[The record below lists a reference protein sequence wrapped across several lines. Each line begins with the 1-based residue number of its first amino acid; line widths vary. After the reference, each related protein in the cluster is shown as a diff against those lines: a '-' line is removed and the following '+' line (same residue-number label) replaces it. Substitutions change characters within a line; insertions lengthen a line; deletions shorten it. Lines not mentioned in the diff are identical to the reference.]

1 MNEKYSIKF
10 LQILTA
16 IIVSGLIIFLF
27 PKAEVPSY
35 TTITIGVLLAY
46 IFIFTQI
53 SKYFQESGGSLL
65 SKMYNILSESFVIVF
80 IIIMLLILLYI
91 FVFFNKKIYE
101 VEPPQE
107 FTLFKWVSYSL
118 LVIQMIL
125 LFYYFKNL
133 IKKTLSGSGLDPTN
147 FITKMLANNLNLIL
161 GFFTLLNFSVTLI
174 MYIIISKFT
183 TDG

>member
-27 PKAEVPSY
+27 PKAQVPSY
-35 TTITIGVLLAY
+35 TTITIGVVLAY

-53 SKYFQESGGSLL
+53 SKYFQEKDGSSF
-65 SKMYNILSESFVIVF
+65 SKMYNILSESFIIIF

-91 FVFFNKKIYE
+91 FVFFNKKIYD
-101 VEPPQE
+101 VSPPEE

-118 LVIQMIL
+118 LIIQMIL

-133 IKKTLSGSGLDPTN
+133 IKKTLHGTGIDASN
-147 FITKMLANNLNLIL
+147 MFTKMLGNNLNLIL
-161 GFFTLLNFSVTLI
+161 GFFTLLNFGITLI